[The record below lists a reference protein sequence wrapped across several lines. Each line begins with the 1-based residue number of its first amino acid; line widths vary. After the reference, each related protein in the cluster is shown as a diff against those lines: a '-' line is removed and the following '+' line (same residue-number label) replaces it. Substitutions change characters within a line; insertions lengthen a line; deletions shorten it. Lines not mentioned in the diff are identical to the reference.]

1 MGRYREQQEL
11 SMPKQDLVIYPN
23 QRWLVVYTLLIV
35 LGLVICSGMIVFWPF
50 VWRPLV
56 EVSAFSIILLSW
68 LFWKLL
74 RALFVR
80 QPTLV
85 VTREGIQMRAVPGS
99 GNFFISWPEI
109 DTISVIVSWQGI
121 RYLGIYPKNPEQ
133 YRSHF
138 KALKRLWMGSN
149 ELVGLPPIIVALI
162 FLDMPIAEFFQQ
174 LSQRYALELDY
185 YRVDIDFYEA

>member
-1 MGRYREQQEL
+1 MGSYREQQEL

-23 QRWLVVYTLLIV
+23 QGWLVVYTLFTV
-35 LGLVICSGMIVFWPF
+35 LGLVGCSGMIVFWPF
-50 VWRPLV
+50 FWRSLV

-138 KALKRLWMGSN
+138 KALKRLWMGLS
-149 ELVGLPPIIVALI
+149 ELGGLPPITVALI

-174 LSQRYALELDY
+174 VSQRYAYQLSEERIMLLP
-185 YRVDIDFYEA
+185 

>member
-1 MGRYREQQEL
+1 MGKYREKEEF
-11 SMPKQDLVIYPN
+11 SMPEQDVVIYPN
-23 QRWLVVYTLLIV
+23 QGWLVKYTLLIV
-35 LGLVICSGMIVFWPF
+35 LALVLSSGTIVFWPF

-56 EVSAFSIILLSW
+56 AVIVFSIILLSW
-68 LFWKLL
+68 LFWKFV

-80 QPTLV
+80 QPALV

-99 GNFFISWPEI
+99 GNFFISWPAI

-121 RYLGIYPKNPEQ
+121 RYLGIYPKNPKQ

-138 KALKRLWMGSN
+138 KALKRLWMGLS
-149 ELVGLPPIIVALI
+149 ELGGLPPITVALI

-174 LSQRYALELDY
+174 LSQRYAYQLSEERIMLLP
-185 YRVDIDFYEA
+185 